1 MTEKEAAKELSDELR
16 VITDILE
23 YCKYFEK
30 ESDLALAYR
39 IKRQESMKMATKP
52 SKKYSSTGRSEP
64 WKSAGRLA
72 RSRSRR
78 K

>member
-30 ESDLALAYR
+30 
-39 IKRQESMKMATKP
+39 
-52 SKKYSSTGRSEP
+52 
-64 WKSAGRLA
+64 
-72 RSRSRR
+72 R